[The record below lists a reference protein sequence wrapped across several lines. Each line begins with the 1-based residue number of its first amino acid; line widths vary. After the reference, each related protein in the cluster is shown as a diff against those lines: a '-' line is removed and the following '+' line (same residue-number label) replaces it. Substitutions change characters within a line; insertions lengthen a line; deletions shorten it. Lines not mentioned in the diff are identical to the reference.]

1 MSRNGHTPVLLK
13 DVLEFLG
20 VHREGVYID
29 CTLGLGGHSQK
40 ILQTNPKAHVIG
52 FDIDEISLILA
63 KERLQP
69 FAERLSLYHSDY
81 RYIPD
86 LNINF
91 SEIKGIL
98 IDLGMSSFQLD
109 SPERGFSYLHDGPLD
124 MRMDQRNKIT
134 ASKVINKYS
143 EPKLMHVF
151 RDYGELRQAKRLA
164 HEIVSRRKGTKIETT
179 QQLFQVIEDVCRWR
193 PQKGKSHPAAR
204 LFQAIRIEVNQE
216 LKNLSSFLERI
227 ILKCPKSARLL
238 VISFHSLEDRIVK
251 QTFVRLATLNDHPAT
266 IRILTKKP
274 ITASEEEIAANFRAR
289 SAKLRVAERI

>member
-1 MSRNGHTPVLLK
+1 MSRNGHIPVLLK
-13 DVLEFLG
+13 DVLEFLD
-20 VHREGVYID
+20 VQREGVYID
-29 CTLGLGGHSQK
+29 CTLGLGGHSLE
-40 ILQTNPKAHVIG
+40 ILQANPKAHIIG
-52 FDIDEISLILA
+52 FDIDEKSLILA
-63 KERLQP
+63 KERLRP

-91 SEIKGIL
+91 SDIRGIL

-109 SPERGFSYLHDGPLD
+109 SPERGFSYHHDGPLD

-143 EPKLMHVF
+143 EPKLAHVF

-164 HEIVSRRKGTKIETT
+164 HEIVSRRKGDKIETT

-193 PQKGKSHPAAR
+193 PQKGKSHPASR
-204 LFQAIRIEVNQE
+204 VFQAIRIEVNQE

-227 ILKCPKSARLL
+227 ILKCPKIARML

-251 QTFVRLATLNDHPAT
+251 QTFVRLAALNDHPAT

-274 ITASEEEIAANFRAR
+274 ITASEIEIAANFRAR
-289 SAKLRVAERI
+289 SAKLRAAERI

>member
-1 MSRNGHTPVLLK
+1 MSGNGHIPVLLK
-13 DVLEFLG
+13 DVLEFLD

-29 CTLGLGGHSQK
+29 CTLGLGGHSLK

-52 FDIDEISLILA
+52 FDIDEKSLILA

-69 FAERLSLYHSDY
+69 FADRLSLYHSDY

-86 LNINF
+86 LNIDF

-124 MRMDQRNKIT
+124 MRMDQRNNFT

-143 EPKLMHVF
+143 EPKLAQVF

-164 HEIVSRRKGTKIETT
+164 HEIVSRRKRDKIETT
-179 QQLFQVIEDVCRWR
+179 HQLFQVIEDVCRWR
-193 PQKGKSHPAAR
+193 PQKGKSHPASR
-204 LFQAIRIEVNQE
+204 VFQAIRIEVNQE

-227 ILKCPKSARLL
+227 ILKSPKIARIL

-251 QTFVRLATLNDHPAT
+251 QTFVRLAVQNDHPAS

-274 ITASEEEIAANFRAR
+274 ITASEEEIVSNFRAR
-289 SAKLRVAERI
+289 SAKLRAAERI

>member
-1 MSRNGHTPVLLK
+1 MNRNGHIPVLLK
-13 DVLEFLG
+13 DVLQFLE

-29 CTLGLGGHSQK
+29 CTLGLGGHSQE
-40 ILQTNPKAHVIG
+40 ILQINPKAHVIG
-52 FDIDEISLILA
+52 FDIDEQSLIVA
-63 KERLQP
+63 KERLQA
-69 FAERLSLYHSDY
+69 FADRLSIYHSDF

-86 LNINF
+86 LNIDF
-91 SEIKGIL
+91 SKIKGIL

-109 SPERGFSYLHDGPLD
+109 SPKRGFSYLLDGPLD
-124 MRMDQRNKIT
+124 MRMDQRNHLT

-143 EPKLMHVF
+143 EPKLAQVF

-164 HEIVSRRKGTKIETT
+164 HEIVSRRKADKIETT
-179 QQLFQVIEDVCRWR
+179 HQLFRVVEDVCRWH

-204 LFQAIRIEVNQE
+204 VFQAIRIEVNQE

-227 ILKCPKSARLL
+227 VLKSPKTTRLL

-251 QTFVRLATLNDHPAT
+251 QTFARLAIQNDHPAS

-274 ITASEEEIAANFRAR
+274 VTASEEEIASNFRAR
-289 SAKLRVAERI
+289 SAKLRAAERI

>member
-1 MSRNGHTPVLLK
+1 MSGNGHIPVLLK
-13 DVLEFLG
+13 DVLEFLD

-29 CTLGLGGHSQK
+29 CTLGLGGHSLE
-40 ILQTNPKAHVIG
+40 ILRTNPKAHVIG
-52 FDIDEISLILA
+52 FDIDEKSLILA

-69 FAERLSLYHSDY
+69 FADRLSLYHSDY

-86 LNINF
+86 LNIDF

-124 MRMDQRNKIT
+124 MRMDQRNNFT

-143 EPKLMHVF
+143 EPKLAQVF

-164 HEIVSRRKGTKIETT
+164 HEIVSRRKRDKIETT
-179 QQLFQVIEDVCRWR
+179 HQLFQVIEDVCRWR
-193 PQKGKSHPAAR
+193 PQKGKSHPASR
-204 LFQAIRIEVNQE
+204 VFQAIRIEVNQE

-227 ILKCPKSARLL
+227 ILKSPKIARML

-251 QTFVRLATLNDHPAT
+251 QTFVRLAVQNDHPAS

-274 ITASEEEIAANFRAR
+274 ITASEEEIVSNFRAR
-289 SAKLRVAERI
+289 SAKLRAAERI